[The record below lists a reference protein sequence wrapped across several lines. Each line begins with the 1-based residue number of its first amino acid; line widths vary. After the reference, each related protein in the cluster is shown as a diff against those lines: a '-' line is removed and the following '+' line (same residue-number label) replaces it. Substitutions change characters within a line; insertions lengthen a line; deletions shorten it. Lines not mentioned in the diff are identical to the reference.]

1 MRRTSQKAKTIKN
14 NAKRLTQQQVVS
26 VERSSATSEEKS
38 IKVGTGRAA
47 SASGQE
53 VVSSMLKEGLN
64 ELIQF
69 LSTQPD
75 RILLTLKWAQNDK
88 NFTVKEKCPKD
99 FIHFTLVY
107 FSGVPK
113 QLWVQVLLKFFQEKG
128 RAPQT
133 EEVIRKMDKA
143 NGLTG
148 ITRYVGFVG
157 RFLMTD
163 HLAKEMHYKPLL
175 TDVIFNRMTASG
187 RWLEVEK
194 DGKVKFDDDGE
205 YQLVDRNDQGTY
217 KSVQHVAS
225 GVKVAIPDD
234 YTVTGSGGGRSSPT
248 TIGLRQRSSASERVR
263 ITGVPRHPYPDLTF
277 LENVLV
283 SGAR

>member
-69 LSTQPD
+69 LSTKPD
-75 RILLTLKWAQNDK
+75 RVLLTLKWAQNDK

-113 QLWVQVLLKFFQEKG
+113 ALWTQVLLKFFQEKG
-128 RAPQT
+128 EGPQT
-133 EEVIRKMDKA
+133 EEAIRKMDKA

-148 ITRYVGFVG
+148 ITRYAGFVG

-163 HLAKEMHYKPLL
+163 HLPKEMHYKPLL
-175 TDVIFNRMTASG
+175 IDVIFNRMMASG

-194 DGKVKFDDDGE
+194 DGKVNFDDDGE
-205 YQLVDRNDQGTY
+205 YELVDTKTTRVPT
-217 KSVQHVAS
+217 S
-225 GVKVAIPDD
+225 P
-234 YTVTGSGGGRSSPT
+234 SSTSHHESRLRFPT
-248 TIGLRQRSSASERVR
+248 TTRSQGAGVEDRVQRQL
-263 ITGVPRHPYPDLTF
+263 G
-277 LENVLV
+277 
-283 SGAR
+283 